1 MWMKNTLVICTC
13 ILGLVTG
20 CSPINDRQII
30 TITNHLDLPRTE
42 ELVEIPLKQLH
53 LSMLAEDKTWVV
65 LDSEGNQVPYQ
76 ITYDSLLIFPVRGIK
91 YLIRLRM
98 TVC

>member
-53 LSMLAEDKTWVV
+53 LSML
-65 LDSEGNQVPYQ
+65 G
-76 ITYDSLLIFPVRGIK
+76 
-91 YLIRLRM
+91 
-98 TVC
+98 